1 MRILT
6 FTTLFPNRERPNNA
20 VFIQHRMAAVNRFCD
35 AEVRVVAPV
44 PWYPELPLGSKR
56 YRRLARVPQQ
66 EKIAGLEV
74 VHPRYL
80 VTPKI
85 GMSLYGLFMFLGVL
99 PVVRRIYQQWPF
111 DIIDAHYVYP
121 DGLAAILLGR
131 AFNCPVVVSA
141 RGTDINLYPRFRLIR
156 PLIRQ
161 VLARADGLISVCRSL
176 ADVMIGLGT
185 DPRKVKVIPNG
196 IDPLL
201 FYPMPQQKA
210 RRKLGL
216 DEEGKILLTVG
227 SLIERKGIHLLI
239 EALAI
244 LQKQGELNFNTYIV
258 GNGEE
263 RNRLAAQ
270 IKAAGLQEQTKLI
283 GEIDN
288 QELVMWYNAADLF
301 FLGSSREGWPNVVS
315 ESLACGTPVVAT
327 KVDGIPDIV
336 CSPDLGV
343 IVERDVRSF
352 VDALRG
358 AFQRQWNRDRIYLH
372 GQGRTWQNV
381 ATEVF
386 EFLQLVYEQ
395 SKTNEQK

>member
-6 FTTLFPNRERPNNA
+6 FTTLFPNREHPNNA

-44 PWYPELPLGSKR
+44 PWYPELPLGAKR
-56 YRRLARVPQQ
+56 YRQLARVPQQ
-66 EKIAGLEV
+66 EEIAGLQV
-74 VHPRYL
+74 IHPRYL

-131 AFNCPVVVSA
+131 IFNCPVVVSA
-141 RGTDINLYPRFRLIR
+141 RGTDINLYPRLKFIR
-156 PLIRQ
+156 PLIKQ
-161 VLARADGLISVCRSL
+161 VVTRADGLISVCQSL
-176 ADVMIGLGT
+176 ADIMITLGANKH
-185 DPRKVKVIPNG
+185 RVRVIPNG
-196 IDPLL
+196 IDPAL

-216 DEEGKILLTVG
+216 GEDGKILLTVG
-227 SLIERKGIHLLI
+227 SLIELKGIHLLI
-239 EALAI
+239 DALAK
-244 LQKQGELNFNTYIV
+244 LKQMGHLDFVTYIV
-258 GNGEE
+258 GKGCLRNKLYKQAAMAKLDKHVVFVGEVP
-263 RNRLAAQ
+263 NS
-270 IKAAGLQEQTKLI
+270 
-283 GEIDN
+283 D
-288 QELVMWYNAADLF
+288 LVFWYSAADVF

-327 KVDGIPDIV
+327 RVDGIPDIV
-336 CSPDLGV
+336 CSLDLGV

-352 VDALRG
+352 VDVLRY
-358 AFQRQWNRDRIYLH
+358 AFQRQWNRKCISQQ
-372 GQGRTWQNV
+372 GQARTWQNV
-381 ATEVF
+381 ASEVF
-386 EFLQLVYEQ
+386 DLFGLIYEQ
-395 SKTNEQK
+395 DKANGQK